1 MFSTEAHTQVSAEV
15 KDVYREINKASG
27 QVGGY
32 GHNGPVYGELTM
44 GTFQKVVNY
53 LREHLDFGPDSM
65 FLDIGSGLGKP
76 NFHVA
81 MDPGVKFSFG
91 IELEE
96 LRWKLSMHN
105 LRHCFSKCP
114 GLTTVEEKHQHPNVF
129 FAQAD
134 ITSVEN
140 FSPFTHIY
148 SFDIGFPPD
157 ALVQI
162 ANAFNIS
169 RSVQVLVSFQRPNR
183 IIDTYGFAVELV
195 QKITTRMC
203 GSSEGHTAYVYKSLF
218 NASKPK
224 APKAAAP
231 APVTLTEDAV
241 GPAGALELALE
252 VSDEAPLGT
261 RLSRRRTRSPVKR
274 KRNQQLQMDKIFS
287 ATKRPRTSLRK
298 AKLTPTGKDKAGPQ
312 VLFPTEKKLQQPS
325 PLFQT
330 GMDLLALRSS
340 DSASPYPAWLA
351 AEGLLTSEGRP
362 KRERCPPTALAF

>member
-114 GLTTVEEKHQHPNVF
+114 GLSTVEEKHQHPNVF

-183 IIDTYGFAVELV
+183 IIQTYGFEVKLV
-195 QKITTRMC
+195 QKIQTRMC
-203 GSSEGHTAYVYKSLF
+203 GSSEGHTAYVYQSLF
-218 NASKPK
+218 NAPK
-224 APKAAAP
+224 PKAAAP
-231 APVTLTEDAV
+231 APATLTEDAPV
-241 GPAGALELALE
+241 GPAGLLELAPV
-252 VSDEAPLGT
+252 VSDEAFLGT
-261 RLSRRRTRSPVKR
+261 RLSRRRTRSPVKLKR
-274 KRNQQLQMDKIFS
+274 KQQLQVDKIFP
-287 ATKRPRTSLRK
+287 AAKRQRTSLRK

-312 VLFPTEKKLQQPS
+312 VLFPNEAAAGPQQPS

-362 KRERCPPTALAF
+362 KRERCPPASLAF